1 MNFWKD
7 LKKPFTVLA
16 PMEDVTDV
24 VFRSIVADC
33 GRPDV
38 FFTEFTSADG
48 LNSPGRE
55 KVAKRLV
62 KRNVESPIVAQIWGK
77 KPENYFKAAQDIV
90 EMGFDGIDI
99 NMGCPVRKIVKQ
111 GVCSALIDNEP
122 LAHEVIQATIE
133 GTAGKIP
140 VSVKTRLG
148 FKVKRTEEWAAFL
161 LNHDIQALTIH
172 GRISKEM
179 SKFPCDW
186 DEIKKVVDLKNKL
199 GKDIVIIGNG
209 DVNSLDEVDQRVRET
224 GVDGVM
230 IGRGVFKD
238 PFVFNPNK
246 SIRDLNLNERL
257 DLVETHVDRFAEQYG
272 TKRNFEV
279 LKRFFKI
286 YVSDFDGANEIRQKF
301 MEVKSFNEVKELIK
315 SLRS

>member
-48 LNSPGRE
+48 LASPGRE
-55 KVAKRLV
+55 KVGKRLI
-62 KRNVESPIVAQIWGK
+62 KNDKESPIVAQIWGK
-77 KPENYFKAAQDIV
+77 KPENYLKAAQDIV

-122 LAHEVIQATIE
+122 LAHEVIEATIE
-133 GTAGKIP
+133 GAAGKIP

-148 FKVKRTEEWAAFL
+148 FRVKRTEEWAEFL
-161 LNHDIQALTIH
+161 LNHDIKALTIH
-172 GRISKEM
+172 GRIAKEM

-209 DVNSLDEVDQRVRET
+209 DVSSLEEVDIKAKET

-238 PFVFNPNK
+238 PFVFNPTK
-246 SIRDLNLNERL
+246 SITDLSLNERL
-257 DLVETHVDRFAEQYG
+257 DLVETHVDRFANQYG

-301 MEVKSFNEVKELIK
+301 MEVKEFDEVKELIS